1 LLSLFLSDSS
11 FTVNHFLLVKAIS
24 VERFATEGSFFPKF
38 PLPTTPRDQPTHKYP
53 CENQSRKAERACGQ
67 NAHTVASTRLRAMD
81 AKERD
86 EKKEEKKD
94 AGKKVSFTGLFRYA
108 DGTDML
114 LMLVGTVAA
123 MANGVTQPLMTVIF
137 GQVINA
143 FGGATSDDVLS
154 RVNKVSRHAI
164 S

>member
-1 LLSLFLSDSS
+1 
-11 FTVNHFLLVKAIS
+11 
-24 VERFATEGSFFPKF
+24 
-38 PLPTTPRDQPTHKYP
+38 
-53 CENQSRKAERACGQ
+53 
-67 NAHTVASTRLRAMD
+67 MD